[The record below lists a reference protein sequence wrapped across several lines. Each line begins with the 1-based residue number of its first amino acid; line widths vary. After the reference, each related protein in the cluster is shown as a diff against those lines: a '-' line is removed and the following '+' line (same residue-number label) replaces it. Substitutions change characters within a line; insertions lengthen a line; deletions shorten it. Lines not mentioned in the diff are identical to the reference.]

1 MTINDIKNYIDNYAI
16 QNGNVYLK
24 SNNQQVLD
32 EETILKIKS
41 ARLIYNEAREK
52 FQSDTQQFGKPN
64 GDFQKYVSKMMEQLS
79 VNGEVNTY
87 GTNKLIN
94 ALLSSNGHYEEY
106 MSGDDL
112 ANSKFSMLVGVKQ
125 EYGIAYL
132 KMKFREKGLD
142 IDNIVIKTQ
151 EVKQANG
158 KSSGQYTVI
167 IDFQLKKYEKKVEVF
182 NQQTT
187 VQTSSDLQKKEEQK
201 FFTHP
206 KADLLNELEKQKKD
220 ALANNDEVAYNFAQS
235 NIERIIRENQ
245 VQVSPGQWDSMT
257 YDERKAFILIKM
269 KESKVLNDEVS
280 FNFWNSNLKQLEEK
294 KQETPVNAQ
303 VSQNI
308 TTPITP
314 QEEQSMQ
321 NKTQYAQPNIE
332 NSETLYDKM
341 ISALRKSRIDN
352 LTQDEKKQI
361 VGEIY
366 YYEGFLVESLRNER
380 DIGDVLTK
388 AMQDFSNSQFEQSV
402 LSSLIYEL
410 QERLKIVSPKKNEEV
425 KEEIKVDN
433 NGFLTNINNL
443 KQEMNTLSVEYRQML
458 SDGMIDDQE
467 LDYLITRMQELYRTA
482 MSLKGNNL
490 SPKEYQIV
498 NEIVSSISNEQ
509 RKMTILKNGIEQSVQ
524 GFSR

>member
-1 MTINDIKNYIDNYAI
+1 MTINDIKNYIDNYVI

-64 GDFQKYVSKMMEQLS
+64 GNFQKYVSKMMKQLS

-142 IDNIVIKTQ
+142 IDNLNIKQDLTELQ
-151 EVKQANG
+151 HNG
-158 KSSGQYTVI
+158 VSKVI
-167 IDFQLKKYEKKVEVF
+167 IDFQLKKYEKQVDVSD
-182 NQQTT
+182 QQTT
-187 VQTSSDLQKKEEQK
+187 VQLSSDLNKKEEQK

-245 VQVSPGQWDSMT
+245 VQVSPEQWDSMT

-294 KQETPVNAQ
+294 KQETPVNNQA
-303 VSQNI
+303 SEN
-308 TTPITP
+308 TTIPMPP
-314 QEEQSMQ
+314 QEVQPTQ
-321 NKTQYAQPNIE
+321 NNIQDTKPSIE
-332 NSETLYDKM
+332 NSGTLYDKM
-341 ISALRKSRIDN
+341 ISALRKCRTDS

-366 YYEGFLVESLRNER
+366 YYEGFLVESLKDEK
-380 DIGDVLTK
+380 DIGDVLAK

-402 LSSLIYEL
+402 LSSLISEL
-410 QERLKIVSPKKNEEV
+410 QERIKIVSPKKDEEL
-425 KEEIKVDN
+425 KVN
-433 NGFLTNINNL
+433 NNNFLSNINNL
-443 KQEMNTLSVEYRQML
+443 KQEMNILSVEYRHML

-467 LDYLITRMQELYRTA
+467 LDYLITRMQTLYNNA

-490 SPKEYQIV
+490 SSKEYQIV
-498 NEIVSSISNEQ
+498 NEIIASISNEQ
-509 RKMTILKNGIEQSVQ
+509 RKMTALKNGIEQSVQ

>member
-1 MTINDIKNYIDNYAI
+1 MTINDIKNYIDNYVI
-16 QNGNVYLK
+16 QNGKVYLK

-32 EETILKIKS
+32 EEIILKVKS
-41 ARLIYNEAREK
+41 ARLIYNEAREN

-64 GDFQKYVSKMMEQLS
+64 GDFPKYVSKMMEQLS

-112 ANSKFSMLVGVKQ
+112 ANSKFSILTGVKQ
-125 EYGIAYL
+125 DYGLAYL

-142 IDNIVIKTQ
+142 IDNLVIKTRG
-151 EVKQANG
+151 VKQANG
-158 KSSGQYTVI
+158 KNSGQYTVI
-167 IDFQLKKYEKKVEVF
+167 IDFQLKKYEKKVDVS

-187 VQTSSDLQKKEEQK
+187 VQTSSDLQKKEEPK

-245 VQVSPGQWDSMT
+245 VQVSPEQWDSMT

-294 KQETPVNAQ
+294 KQETPVNTQ

-308 TTPITP
+308 TSPITP

-321 NKTQYAQPNIE
+321 NKTQYAQSTIE

-341 ISALRKSRIDN
+341 ISALRKSRTDN

-366 YYEGFLVESLRNER
+366 YYEGFLVESLKDEK

-402 LSSLIYEL
+402 LSSLISEL
-410 QERLKIVSPKKNEEV
+410 QEKLKIVSPKKGEEL
-425 KEEIKVDN
+425 KVDD
-433 NGFLTNINNL
+433 GSILSNINIL
-443 KQEMNTLSVEYRQML
+443 RQEMTKLSAEYDEIR
-458 SDGMIDDQE
+458 SDGKVDDQE

-498 NEIVSSISNEQ
+498 NEIIASISNER
-509 RKMTILKNGIEQSVQ
+509 RKMTIFRSDIEQSIQ